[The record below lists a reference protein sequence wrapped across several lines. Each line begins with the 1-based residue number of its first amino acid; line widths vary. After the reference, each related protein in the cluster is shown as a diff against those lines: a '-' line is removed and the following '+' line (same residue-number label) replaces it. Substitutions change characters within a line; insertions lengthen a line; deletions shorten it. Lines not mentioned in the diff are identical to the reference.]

1 MLTTTLDSTTLAWM
15 GAIFLLFGEIG
26 ALISLRNPARVFL
39 VSTVAEIGYV
49 LIGLGVGGTAGETGA
64 YMHMILQVVMRG
76 LVLVSGWYL
85 IRRTGS
91 GRLDDLAGAG
101 HRMPLATTLFGFGM
115 FSVMGLS
122 PFKGSYSKF
131 LILYAAIEQGQWAI
145 AAIGTLAS
153 IVAALY
159 YLIIIQRVCFEK
171 PARRIALANA
181 PVSGLVVSAVLAVV
195 ASVISLF
202 PGPVED
208 FAAGLADA
216 TGSAAALPQFES
228 PWVLLVLV
236 PYMGGFLIYALGK
249 VSTRLRDGAAVA
261 LAIATTGLVIIDT
274 TLDPTSRLFAL
285 LFAAIVCV
293 MVIYSMGYM
302 AREHHVNRYYFFTFL
317 MLGSMLGLTTAHGF
331 GNFYIFWELMTW
343 SSYFLVIHEQTKKAL
358 HAGLVYFVMCAGGAY
373 VMHYGMLVAHAE
385 IGSFEFTALAAGFET
400 IAPMAGLVIAATV
413 FLGFA
418 VKAGLVPFHAW
429 LPLAHPEA
437 PASVSG
443 PLSGIL
449 TKAGLFG
456 VLKILFGVFGLS
468 TLSRVTDSAI
478 DPKTILIVLGCATL
492 LYGEIRALREE
503 DLKRM
508 LAYSTLAQ
516 VGEITAILG
525 IGTVLATD
533 AALLH
538 VLNHAVMKTLLF
550 YAAGAFL
557 MRAGLRRIQDLSGLG
572 KVMPFT
578 AGVYALGSLALM
590 GLPPF
595 SGFVSKFL
603 MIQAAVAAG
612 QYAVAVVMLLGGII
626 AVVYYTRVI
635 GLLFFHP
642 YTGPV
647 TVREAPAPML
657 LAMGVLA
664 AAVVLGGLAPA
675 YQLGLVASV
684 GDQLAARAGLAL
696 IDLPDLTMAW
706 PLAAGLVMIGAIA
719 VLVVGRVSVVWSGR
733 LAVTV
738 LFAAVGAVLL
748 QADRFDLLSLC
759 FAVLIAGVGALN
771 MMHATAYLAHN
782 HAQPRFY
789 ATFMVMIA
797 GLLGMTAATDL
808 FSFFA
813 FWELMSAWALWVAIV
828 HEETEDARRE
838 GFKYFLFN
846 TVGASFLFLGVT
858 LIAAKAGTFE
868 LASLAEALAALPV
881 SEIAPAI
888 ILVFLG
894 LVMKAAQLPLRIDYQ
909 MHPATAPTPVSG
921 YISAVLLKSG
931 PWGILKFFVAFGG
944 AALFAKIGGAV
955 DGLGGGQPV
964 ILTAI
969 SIIAAITIVLAGV
982 MAVIQN
988 SIKMVLIYSTVS
1000 QLGYVMLAL
1009 SLGTTLGVAGGLMH
1023 FANHMLLKDTL
1034 FLVAGAIMV
1043 KSHATMLDDLG
1054 GLGRKMP
1061 LTFGLFLFS
1070 GLSLAGIP
1078 PLNGFSSKW
1087 MIFEASF
1094 QSGHWILG
1102 AMAMIGSLFT
1112 LAAVLKFAHAAFMGA
1127 PNAQTEDA
1135 TEAPLAMLVPM
1146 GILTTA
1152 SLVVGLFPGLLLV
1165 PIAAIQADLGLTP
1178 IVATLTGPLPG
1189 PVPGLDGWSPA
1200 VLSILALVL
1209 GLILVPWL
1217 KLGRGAGVIRSDAH
1231 VCGVSD
1237 LSGGGARVGANNL
1250 FDSFNTA
1257 IRGLLPKGIGG
1268 GHKP

>member
-1 MLTTTLDSTTLAWM
+1 M

-26 ALISLRNPARVFL
+26 ALVSLRSPARVFL
-39 VSTVAEIGYV
+39 VSTVAEVGYV
-49 LIGLGVGGTAGETGA
+49 LIGLGVGGVAGETGA
-64 YMHMILQVVMRG
+64 YMHVALQVVMRG
-76 LVLVSGWYL
+76 LVLVSGLYL

-101 HRMPLATTLFGFGM
+101 HRMPFAATLFGFGM

-145 AAIGTLAS
+145 AAVGTLAS
-153 IVAALY
+153 IIAAIY

-171 PARRIALANA
+171 PTRQIALAKEPKSA
-181 PVSGLVVSAVLAVV
+181 LVVAAVLATV
-195 ASVISLF
+195 AAAVSLF
-202 PGPVED
+202 PAPIEQV
-208 FAAGLADA
+208 AAGLAAAGLAHAAGA
-216 TGSAAALPQFES
+216 TSLPQFDS

-236 PYMGGFLIYALGK
+236 PYVGGFIIYALGQ

-261 LAIATTGLVIIDT
+261 LAIATTGLVFTDT

-293 MVIYSMGYM
+293 MVVYSVGYM
-302 AREHHVNRYYFFTFL
+302 ARETYVNRYYFFTFL
-317 MLGSMLGLTTAHGF
+317 MLGSMLGLATAEEF

-358 HAGLVYFVMCAGGAY
+358 HAGLIYFVMCAGGAY

-456 VLKILFGVFGLS
+456 VLKILIGVFGLS
-468 TLSRVTDSAI
+468 TLTRFTDSAI
-478 DPKTILIVLGCATL
+478 DHKTILIILGCATL
-492 LYGEIRALREE
+492 LYGEIRALRET

-516 VGEITAILG
+516 VGEIAAVLG
-525 IGTVLATD
+525 IGSVLATD

-538 VLNHAVMKTLLF
+538 ILNHAVMKTLLF

-557 MRAGLRRIQDLSGLG
+557 MRAGLRRIQDLAGLG

-603 MIQAAVAAG
+603 MIQAAVSAG
-612 QYAVAVVMLLGGII
+612 QYAVAVIMLLGGII

-642 YTGPV
+642 YTGPN
-647 TVREAPAPML
+647 TGSAEVREAPASML
-657 LAMGVLA
+657 VAMGVLA
-664 AAVVLGGLAPA
+664 AAVVFGGLAPA

-696 IDLPDLTMAW
+696 IDLPNLTIAW
-706 PLAAGLVMIGAIA
+706 PLAAGLVMSGAIA
-719 VLVVGRVSVVWSGR
+719 VLFVGRISVVWSGR

-748 QADRFDLLSLC
+748 QTDRYDLLSLC

-813 FWELMSAWALWVAIV
+813 FWELMSAWALWAAIV

-858 LIAAKAGTFE
+858 LMAAKTGTFQ
-868 LASLAEALAALPV
+868 LSSLAEALAALPAAD
-881 SEIAPAI
+881 IAPAI
-888 ILVFLG
+888 ILIFLG

-931 PWGILKFFVAFGG
+931 PWGILKFFVVFGG
-944 AALFAKIGGAV
+944 ATLFAKIGGPISGMV
-955 DGLGGGQPV
+955 GDQPV
-964 ILTAI
+964 MLYAI
-969 SIIAAITIVLAGV
+969 SIIAAVTIVLAGV

-1034 FLVAGAIMV
+1034 FLVAGAIMI
-1043 KSHATMLDDLG
+1043 KTHATMLDELG

-1087 MIFEASF
+1087 IIFEASF

-1112 LAAVLKFAHAAFMGA
+1112 LAAILKFAHAAFMGP
-1127 PNAQTEDA
+1127 PNAQTENA

-1146 GILTTA
+1146 GVLCAA
-1152 SLVVGLFPGLLLV
+1152 SLIVGLFPGLLLV

-1189 PVPGLDGWSPA
+1189 PLPDVDGWNPA

-1209 GLILVPWL
+1209 SLILLPWL

-1250 FDSFNTA
+1250 FDSFDKA
-1257 IRGLLPKGIGG
+1257 IHGLLPKGFGG